1 MSNKGLWEDE
11 SSEGECK
18 QGYAQGHMCADPPQ
32 PRCNIYDPFM
42 SLSSVA
48 ADLGVYEAA
57 AAGKAII
64 PLA

>member
-1 MSNKGLWEDE
+1 MSNKGLWENE

-18 QGYAQGHMCADPPQ
+18 QGYSQGHMGADPPQ
-32 PRCNIYDPFM
+32 SCYNIYDPFM

-57 AAGKAII
+57 AVEKAII